1 MPAFIRFEM
10 ENTKTLY
17 EIIGDDRLQELINS
31 FYAKVF
37 ASPII
42 GPLFNATNQESI
54 KDKQYRFL
62 SQFLGGPTRY
72 IEKYG
77 HPRMRM
83 RHLPHKITLEAK
95 DEWLKLMKDSI
106 NELDLTPELKE
117 ALYNC
122 FPMVAQHMVNS

>member
-17 EIIGDDRLQELINS
+17 EIIGDDRLQQLINS
-31 FYAKVF
+31 FYARVF
-37 ASPII
+37 ESPII
-42 GPLFNATNQESI
+42 GSLFNQTDQETI

-62 SQFLGGPTRY
+62 TQFLGGPPRY

-83 RHLPHKITLEAK
+83 RHMPHKITLEAK
-95 DEWLKLMKDSI
+95 DEWLKLMRASI

-122 FPMVAQHMVNS
+122 FPKIAQHMVNS